1 MQQALKQ
8 IFEKDP
14 LRAHQKEIQKNS
26 KRDENVH
33 RAKGKNYFIIFSDF
47 VFQFKT
53 RELRPKCDNNPLLL
67 ISLE

>member
-33 RAKGKNYFIIFSDF
+33 RAKGKNYLYGYLILIN
-47 VFQFKT
+47 
-53 RELRPKCDNNPLLL
+53 CDQKYDLNPLLP